1 MKRMTYFVMALVLVL
16 GFSQCKKEQPLKPT
30 NENNVVRI
38 TLDVENSGNNGS
50 RAEVNPPHVTF
61 KNGDRILVA
70 YDGKYVGYLDHNGT
84 KFIGNITVTQNGDQ
98 NLYFYFLGNKA
109 DVSTLVTG
117 TTEECTV
124 NISDQ
129 TYETEYMK
137 LPVISMAP
145 SNETYPSVGN
155 TYTAHLHNKASLM
168 KFSVT
173 TPSDANICITGMNN
187 TVTVKLNDRSE
198 NDGFSYDMDAED
210 GGLIKMKG
218 QTGSG
223 EKTYWAI
230 VLPQAELDETG
241 EAYSEDFSYTGTR
254 PTIHAIESNK
264 YYHEGADVISM
275 TVNTHVWNGNLAA
288 LTGSEQEG
296 FATARNGMT
305 VYGTLSANVKVSI
318 ADGATVTFNG
328 ANINNNNS
336 KSGNINCA
344 GITCLGNA
352 TINLY
357 GGSIIHCSSN
367 NYPGIQAGPQGNT
380 LTIQGTGSLNVQGG
394 SNAAGIGGGSGITC
408 GNISLMGGAITA
420 CGGQYGAGIGS
431 GQGGTC
437 GNIEIVGG
445 EITATGGE
453 GAAGIGSGSG
463 INTVCG
469 NIYLYGGTINV
480 CGGDGAA
487 GIGSGSGGTC
497 SSIEIEGGTITAQG
511 GSNAAGIGSGQNGH
525 CGNVE
530 IEGGSINAT
539 GGEGA
544 GNIGAGEGGECGT
557 VTLHPIN
564 GLFSVSSTRQV
575 RFSRGNLLSDGSF
588 AVNQYT
594 YGDYFSASNSY
605 NGPAG
610 WDALTTDEWNYL
622 YQHSTFGFAT
632 VNGIH
637 GLIILP
643 NNYTGSSITEYDPQD
658 GSRILWN
665 DNTYSGD
672 AWTAM
677 ENNGVVFL
685 PAAGYYKTN
694 FPGMG
699 LNNQGD
705 EGCYLSSSGSVYF
718 RFVNKKED
726 IYVGG
731 TDPWSTS
738 ITPNE
743 SGSTQYQYSVR
754 LVRTN

>member
-61 KNGDRILVA
+61 KNVDRILVA

-367 NYPGIQAGPQGNT
+367 NYPGIQAGPQGKT

-408 GNISLMGGAITA
+408 GNISLKGGAITA

-453 GAAGIGSGSG
+453 G
-463 INTVCG
+463 
-469 NIYLYGGTINV
+469 
-480 CGGDGAA
+480 
-487 GIGSGSGGTC
+487 
-497 SSIEIEGGTITAQG
+497 
-511 GSNAAGIGSGQNGH
+511 AAGIGSGQNGH

-564 GLFSVSSTRQV
+564 GLFSVSSIKQV
-575 RFSRGNLLSDGSF
+575 RFSRGNLQSDGTF

-594 YGDYFSASNSY
+594 YGDFFSASNSY
-605 NGPAG
+605 DGPAG

-632 VNGIH
+632 VNDIH
-637 GLIILP
+637 GLIVLP
-643 NNYTGSSITEYDPQD
+643 DDYTGTAITAYNPQD

-685 PAAGYYKTN
+685 PAAGYYKTS
-694 FPGMG
+694 FPVG

-718 RFVNKKED
+718 RFENKKED

-738 ITPNE
+738 INPNE

>member
-1 MKRMTYFVMALVLVL
+1 MKRMTYFVMALVL
-16 GFSQCKKEQPLKPT
+16 GFTQCKKEQVNTPE
-30 NENNVVRI
+30 NE
-38 TLDVENSGNNGS
+38 
-50 RAEVNPPHVTF
+50 
-61 KNGDRILVA
+61 
-70 YDGKYVGYLDHNGT
+70 T
-84 KFIGNITVTQNGDQ
+84 K
-98 NLYFYFLGNKA
+98 
-109 DVSTLVTG
+109 
-117 TTEECTV
+117 TV
-124 NISDQ
+124 NITLNVGGNGGGSRHDINTTTGAVDFVDGDVIYVGNGSTYIGTLTYDGTIFSGSIDQPDNNTEIYFFFVGGLTTTPAELSGQSSFTVDISDQ
-129 TYETEYMK
+129 STEMPVLSCNHVTYSSSTTSYSCVLQNQCALVEFTTVSTTDPVHVGGLYTGATINFGTETPGITNNGTTGFVALNSKSATEK
-137 LPVISMAP
+137 WAVLLPQTGFEDAEAAIAHVGYTTTIPTIAADGFITGDAAISI
-145 SNETYPSVGN
+145 STTNNNVYLDWLTSD
-155 TYTAHLHNKASLM
+155 YTA
-168 KFSVT
+168 T
-173 TPSDANICITGMNN
+173 D
-187 TVTVKLNDRSE
+187 
-198 NDGFSYDMDAED
+198 
-210 GGLIKMKG
+210 G
-218 QTGSG
+218 QT
-223 EKTYWAI
+223 
-230 VLPQAELDETG
+230 LN
-241 EAYSEDFSYTGTR
+241 GTL
-254 PTIHAIESNK
+254 
-264 YYHEGADVISM
+264 
-275 TVNTHVWNGNLAA
+275 NGNY
-288 LTGSEQEG
+288 Q
-296 FATARNGMT
+296 
-305 VYGTLSANVKVSI
+305 VSI
-318 ADGATVTFNG
+318 ADGATVSLNG
-328 ANINNNNS
+328 ANININNNS
-336 KSGNINCA
+336 KSGSLNCA

-357 GGSIIHCSSN
+357 GGSINHCSSN
-367 NYPGIQAGPQGNT
+367 NYPGIQAGPQGKT

-408 GNISLMGGAITA
+408 GNISLKGGAITA
-420 CGGQYGAGIGS
+420 RGGQYGAGIGS

-469 NIYLYGGTINV
+469 NIYLYGGTINA
-480 CGGDGAA
+480 CGGDG
-487 GIGSGSGGTC
+487 
-497 SSIEIEGGTITAQG
+497 
-511 GSNAAGIGSGQNGH
+511 AAGIGSGQNGH

-544 GNIGAGEGGECGT
+544 GNIGAGAGGECGT

-564 GLFSVSSTRQV
+564 GLFSVSSTKQV
-575 RFSRGNLLSDGSF
+575 RFSRGNLQSDGTF

-594 YGDYFSASNSY
+594 YGDFFSASNSY
-605 NGPAG
+605 NVPAG

-643 NNYTGSSITEYDPQD
+643 NNYNGSSITEYDPQD

-685 PAAGYYKTN
+685 PAAGYYETS
-694 FPGMG
+694 FPVG

-738 ITPNE
+738 INPNE
-743 SGSTQYQYSVR
+743 SGNTREQYSVR
-754 LVRTN
+754 LVKTEETN

>member
-1 MKRMTYFVMALVLVL
+1 MKRMTYFVMALALVL
-16 GFSQCKKEQPLKPT
+16 GFTQCKKEQVNTPE
-30 NENNVVRI
+30 NE
-38 TLDVENSGNNGS
+38 
-50 RAEVNPPHVTF
+50 
-61 KNGDRILVA
+61 
-70 YDGKYVGYLDHNGT
+70 T
-84 KFIGNITVTQNGDQ
+84 K
-98 NLYFYFLGNKA
+98 
-109 DVSTLVTG
+109 
-117 TTEECTV
+117 TV
-124 NISDQ
+124 NITLNVGGNGGGSRHDINTTTGAVDFQDDDVIYVGDGSTYIGTLTRTGGVFTGDINEPADGTEIYFFFVGGLPTTPADLSGQSSFTVDISDQ
-129 TYETEYMK
+129 SNKMPVLSCNHVTYSSSTTSYSCVLQNQCALVKFTTASGTDGPVHVGGLYTEAQIDFASKTIAHTDTKGFVNLYPDAVDNTAK
-137 LPVISMAP
+137 WAVLLPQTGFEYAEAAIAH
-145 SNETYPSVGN
+145 VG
-155 TYTAHLHNKASLM
+155 YTATIPTIAADG
-168 KFSVT
+168 F
-173 TPSDANICITGMNN
+173 ITGDAAVSISTTNN
-187 TVTVKLNDRSE
+187 NVYLDWLTSDYTATD
-198 NDGFSYDMDAED
+198 
-210 GGLIKMKG
+210 G
-218 QTGSG
+218 QT
-223 EKTYWAI
+223 
-230 VLPQAELDETG
+230 LN
-241 EAYSEDFSYTGTR
+241 GTL
-254 PTIHAIESNK
+254 
-264 YYHEGADVISM
+264 
-275 TVNTHVWNGNLAA
+275 NGNY
-288 LTGSEQEG
+288 Q
-296 FATARNGMT
+296 
-305 VYGTLSANVKVSI
+305 VSI
-318 ADGATVTFNG
+318 ADGATVSLNG
-328 ANINNNNS
+328 ANININNYS
-336 KSGNINCA
+336 KSGSLNCA

-357 GGSIIHCSSN
+357 GGSINHCSSN
-367 NYPGIQAGPQGNT
+367 NYPGIQAGPQGKT

-408 GNISLMGGAITA
+408 GNISLKGGAITA

-469 NIYLYGGTINV
+469 NIYLYGGIINA
-480 CGGDGAA
+480 CGSDGAA

-497 SSIEIEGGTITAQG
+497 GSIEIEGGTITAEG
-511 GSNAAGIGSGQNGH
+511 GSHAAGIGSGQNGS
-525 CGNVE
+525 CGN
-530 IEGGSINAT
+530 IEVQGGEVSATGNGGGSD
-539 GGEGA
+539 
-544 GNIGAGEGGECGT
+544 IGAGYGGNCGD
-557 VTLHPIN
+557 VTLPLPEESLS
-564 GLFSVSSTRQV
+564 GLFSVSSSKQV
-575 RFSRGNLLSDGSF
+575 RFSRGNLQSDGTF

-594 YGDYFSASNSY
+594 YGDFFSASNSY
-605 NGPAG
+605 DGPAG

-643 NNYTGSSITEYDPQD
+643 NNYTGSSITAYNPQD

-665 DNTYSGD
+665 DNTYLGD

-685 PAAGYYKTN
+685 PAAGYYKTS

-738 ITPNE
+738 INPNE
-743 SGSTQYQYSVR
+743 SGNTREQYSVR
-754 LVRTN
+754 LVKTEETN

>member
-1 MKRMTYFVMALVLVL
+1 MVDINTTTGAVSF
-16 GFSQCKKEQPLKPT
+16 
-30 NENNVVRI
+30 
-38 TLDVENSGNNGS
+38 
-50 RAEVNPPHVTF
+50 
-61 KNGDRILVA
+61 
-70 YDGKYVGYLDHNGT
+70 
-84 KFIGNITVTQNGDQ
+84 QNGDVIYVGNGSTYIGTLTYDGTIFSGSIDQ
-98 NLYFYFLGNKA
+98 PDNNTEIYFFFVGGL
-109 DVSTLVTG
+109 
-117 TTEECTV
+117 TTTPAELSGQSSFTV
-124 NISDQ
+124 DISDQ
-129 TYETEYMK
+129 STEMPVLSCNHVTYSSSTTSYSCVLQNQCALVKFTTASGTDDPVHVGGLYTEAQIDFASKTIAHTDTKGFVNLYPDAVDNTAK
-137 LPVISMAP
+137 WAVLLPQTGFEDAEAAIAHVGYTTTIPTIAADGFITGDAAIRISTTNNNVYLDWLT
-145 SNETYPSVGN
+145 SD
-155 TYTAHLHNKASLM
+155 YTA
-168 KFSVT
+168 T
-173 TPSDANICITGMNN
+173 D
-187 TVTVKLNDRSE
+187 
-198 NDGFSYDMDAED
+198 
-210 GGLIKMKG
+210 G
-218 QTGSG
+218 QT
-223 EKTYWAI
+223 
-230 VLPQAELDETG
+230 LN
-241 EAYSEDFSYTGTR
+241 GTL
-254 PTIHAIESNK
+254 
-264 YYHEGADVISM
+264 
-275 TVNTHVWNGNLAA
+275 NGNY
-288 LTGSEQEG
+288 Q
-296 FATARNGMT
+296 
-305 VYGTLSANVKVSI
+305 VSI
-318 ADGATVTFNG
+318 ADGATVSLNG
-328 ANINNNNS
+328 ANININNNS
-336 KSGNINCA
+336 KSGSLNCA

-357 GGSIIHCSSN
+357 GGSINHCSSN
-367 NYPGIQAGPQGNT
+367 NYPGIQAGPQGKT

-408 GNISLMGGAITA
+408 GNISLKGGAITA
-420 CGGQYGAGIGS
+420 RGGQYGAGIGS
-431 GQGGTC
+431 GQDGIC

-453 GAAGIGSGSG
+453 G
-463 INTVCG
+463 
-469 NIYLYGGTINV
+469 
-480 CGGDGAA
+480 
-487 GIGSGSGGTC
+487 
-497 SSIEIEGGTITAQG
+497 
-511 GSNAAGIGSGQNGH
+511 AAGIGSGQNGH

-544 GNIGAGEGGECGT
+544 GNIGAGAGGECGT

-575 RFSRGNLLSDGSF
+575 RFSRGNLQSDGTF

-605 NGPAG
+605 NVPAG

-643 NNYTGSSITEYDPQD
+643 NNYNGSSITEYDPQD

-685 PAAGYYKTN
+685 PAAGYYETS
-694 FPGMG
+694 FPVG

-738 ITPNE
+738 INPNE
-743 SGSTQYQYSVR
+743 SGNTREQYSVR
-754 LVRTN
+754 LVKTEETD

>member
-1 MKRMTYFVMALVLVL
+1 MIYFVMAFALVL
-16 GFSQCKKEQPLKPT
+16 GFTQCKKEQVNTPE
-30 NENNVVRI
+30 NETKTVNI
-38 TLDVENSGNNGS
+38 TLKVGGNGGGSRHDINTTSGAVAFEDGDVIYVGNGS
-50 RAEVNPPHVTF
+50 TYIGTLTRNGGVFSGPINEPADGTEIYFFFVGGLTPSATPEAGTTPSFIVDISDQSTKMPVLSCNHVTYSSGTTSYSCVLQ
-61 KNGDRILVA
+61 NQCALVKFTTA
-70 YDGKYVGYLDHNGT
+70 SGTDDPVHVGGLYTEAQIDFASNSITNNGT
-84 KFIGNITVTQNGDQ
+84 KGFV
-98 NLYFYFLGNKA
+98 NLYL
-109 DVSTLVTG
+109 
-117 TTEECTV
+117 
-124 NISDQ
+124 
-129 TYETEYMK
+129 
-137 LPVISMAP
+137 
-145 SNETYPSVGN
+145 
-155 TYTAHLHNKASLM
+155 
-168 KFSVT
+168 
-173 TPSDANICITGMNN
+173 
-187 TVTVKLNDRSE
+187 
-198 NDGFSYDMDAED
+198 DAED
-210 GGLIKMKG
+210 NKAKWAVFLPQTGFEGAEAAIAHVGYTTTIPTIEADAFITGEDAVSISTQSNIVYLDWLTSDYTATDG
-218 QTGSG
+218 QT
-223 EKTYWAI
+223 
-230 VLPQAELDETG
+230 LN
-241 EAYSEDFSYTGTR
+241 GTL
-254 PTIHAIESNK
+254 
-264 YYHEGADVISM
+264 
-275 TVNTHVWNGNLAA
+275 NGNY
-288 LTGSEQEG
+288 Q
-296 FATARNGMT
+296 
-305 VYGTLSANVKVSI
+305 VSI
-318 ADGATVTFNG
+318 ADGATVSLNG
-328 ANINNNNS
+328 ANININNNS
-336 KSGNINCA
+336 KSGSLNCA

-357 GGSIIHCSSN
+357 GGSINHCSSN
-367 NYPGIQAGPQGNT
+367 NYPGIQAGPQGKT

-408 GNISLMGGAITA
+408 GNISLKGGAITA

-445 EITATGGE
+445 EITSTGGE

-469 NIYLYGGTINV
+469 NIYLYGGIINA
-480 CGGDGAA
+480 CGSDGAA

-497 SSIEIEGGTITAQG
+497 GSIEIEGGTITAEG
-511 GSNAAGIGSGQNGH
+511 GDGAAGIGSGQNGH

-544 GNIGAGEGGECGT
+544 VNIGSGEDGDCGT

-564 GLFSVSSTRQV
+564 GLFSVSSIKQV

-643 NNYTGSSITEYDPQD
+643 NNYTGSSITAYNPQD

-665 DNTYSGD
+665 DNTYLGD

-685 PAAGYYKTN
+685 PAAGYLN
-694 FPGMG
+694 FIGRPIG
-699 LNNQGD
+699 QGD
-705 EGCYLSSSGSVYF
+705 EGCYLSSSSSTSPVIF
-718 RFVNKKED
+718 KFVNKEED

-738 ITPNE
+738 INPNE
-743 SGSTQYQYSVR
+743 SGNKQYQYSVR
-754 LVRTN
+754 LVKTEETD

>member
-1 MKRMTYFVMALVLVL
+1 MKRMTYFVMALALVL
-16 GFSQCKKEQPLKPT
+16 GFTQCKKEQVNTPE
-30 NENNVVRI
+30 NETKTVNI
-38 TLDVENSGNNGS
+38 TLNVGGNGGGS
-50 RAEVNPPHVTF
+50 RHDINTTTGAVSF
-61 KNGDRILVA
+61 
-70 YDGKYVGYLDHNGT
+70 
-84 KFIGNITVTQNGDQ
+84 QNGDVIYVGNGSTYIGTLTYDGTIFSGSIDQ
-98 NLYFYFLGNKA
+98 PDNNTEIYFFFVGGL
-109 DVSTLVTG
+109 
-117 TTEECTV
+117 TTTPAELSGQSSFTV
-124 NISDQ
+124 DISDQ
-129 TYETEYMK
+129 STEMPVLSCNHVTYSSGTTSYSCVLQNQCALVEFTTVSTTDHVHVGGLYTGATINFGTETPGITNNGTTGFVALNSKSATEK
-137 LPVISMAP
+137 WAVLLPQTGFEDAEAAIAHVGYTTTIPTIAADGFITGDAAISI
-145 SNETYPSVGN
+145 STTNNNVYLDWLTSD
-155 TYTAHLHNKASLM
+155 YTA
-168 KFSVT
+168 T
-173 TPSDANICITGMNN
+173 D
-187 TVTVKLNDRSE
+187 
-198 NDGFSYDMDAED
+198 
-210 GGLIKMKG
+210 G
-218 QTGSG
+218 QT
-223 EKTYWAI
+223 
-230 VLPQAELDETG
+230 LN
-241 EAYSEDFSYTGTR
+241 GTL
-254 PTIHAIESNK
+254 
-264 YYHEGADVISM
+264 
-275 TVNTHVWNGNLAA
+275 NGNY
-288 LTGSEQEG
+288 Q
-296 FATARNGMT
+296 
-305 VYGTLSANVKVSI
+305 VSI
-318 ADGATVTFNG
+318 ADGATVSLNG
-328 ANINNNNS
+328 ANININNNS
-336 KSGNINCA
+336 KSGSLNCA

-357 GGSIIHCSSN
+357 GGSINHCSSN

-420 CGGQYGAGIGS
+420 RGGQYGAGIGS

-469 NIYLYGGTINV
+469 NIYLYGGTINA
-480 CGGDGAA
+480 CGGNGAA
-487 GIGSGSGGTC
+487 GIGSGQS
-497 SSIEIEGGTITAQG
+497 
-511 GSNAAGIGSGQNGH
+511 GH
-525 CGNVE
+525 CGNIE
-530 IEGGSINAT
+530 IEGGSITAE
-539 GGEGA
+539 GGDGA
-544 GNIGAGEGGECGT
+544 GNIGAGAGGECGT

-575 RFSRGNLLSDGSF
+575 RFSRGNLQSDGTF

-605 NGPAG
+605 NVPAG

-643 NNYTGSSITEYDPQD
+643 NNYNGSSITEYDPQD

-685 PAAGYYKTN
+685 PAAGYYETS
-694 FPGMG
+694 FPVG

-738 ITPNE
+738 INPNE
-743 SGSTQYQYSVR
+743 SGNTREQYSVR
-754 LVRTN
+754 LVIPN

>member
-1 MKRMTYFVMALVLVL
+1 MKRTLYFVMALALVL
-16 GFSQCKKEQPLKPT
+16 GFTQCKKEQVNTPE
-30 NENNVVRI
+30 NETKTVNI
-38 TLDVENSGNNGS
+38 TLNVGGNGGGS
-50 RAEVNPPHVTF
+50 RHDINTTTGAVDFQDGDVIYVGDGSTYIGTLTRTDDVFSGPINEPAHETEIYFYFVGGLTPSSTPVAGTTPSFTVDISNQSSKMPVLSCNHVTYYSNTTSYSC
-61 KNGDRILVA
+61 KLENQCALVKFTTA
-70 YDGKYVGYLDHNGT
+70 STIAPVHVGGLYTVAQIDFASNSITNNGT
-84 KFIGNITVTQNGDQ
+84 KGFVALN
-98 NLYFYFLGNKA
+98 
-109 DVSTLVTG
+109 ST
-117 TTEECTV
+117 
-124 NISDQ
+124 S
-129 TYETEYMK
+129 ETEK
-137 LPVISMAP
+137 WAVLLPQTGFEDAEAAIAHVGYTTTIPTIAADGFITGDAAISI
-145 SNETYPSVGN
+145 STTNNNVYLDWLTSD
-155 TYTAHLHNKASLM
+155 YTA
-168 KFSVT
+168 T
-173 TPSDANICITGMNN
+173 D
-187 TVTVKLNDRSE
+187 
-198 NDGFSYDMDAED
+198 
-210 GGLIKMKG
+210 G
-218 QTGSG
+218 QT
-223 EKTYWAI
+223 
-230 VLPQAELDETG
+230 LN
-241 EAYSEDFSYTGTR
+241 GTL
-254 PTIHAIESNK
+254 
-264 YYHEGADVISM
+264 
-275 TVNTHVWNGNLAA
+275 NGNY
-288 LTGSEQEG
+288 Q
-296 FATARNGMT
+296 
-305 VYGTLSANVKVSI
+305 VSI
-318 ADGATVTFNG
+318 ADGATVSLNG
-328 ANINNNNS
+328 ANININNNS
-336 KSGNINCA
+336 KSGSLNCA

-357 GGSIIHCSSN
+357 GGSINHCSSN
-367 NYPGIQAGPQGNT
+367 NYPGIQAGPQGKT

-408 GNISLMGGAITA
+408 GNISLKGGAITA
-420 CGGQYGAGIGS
+420 RGGQYGAGIGS
-431 GQGGTC
+431 GQDGIC

-469 NIYLYGGTINV
+469 NIYLYGGTINA
-480 CGGDGAA
+480 CGGDG
-487 GIGSGSGGTC
+487 
-497 SSIEIEGGTITAQG
+497 
-511 GSNAAGIGSGQNGH
+511 AAGIGSGQNGH

-544 GNIGAGEGGECGT
+544 GNIGAGAGGECGT

-575 RFSRGNLLSDGSF
+575 RFSRGNLQSDGTF

-605 NGPAG
+605 NVPAG

-643 NNYTGSSITEYDPQD
+643 NNYNGSSITEYDPQD

-685 PAAGYYKTN
+685 PAAGYYETS
-694 FPGMG
+694 FPVG

-738 ITPNE
+738 INPNE
-743 SGSTQYQYSVR
+743 SGNTREQYSVR
-754 LVRTN
+754 LVKTEETN

>member
-1 MKRMTYFVMALVLVL
+1 MRRMIYFVMALTLVL
-16 GFSQCKKEQPLKPT
+16 GLAQCKKEQTIEPE
-30 NENNVVRI
+30 NEVKTVDI
-38 TLDVENSGNNGS
+38 TLKVGRNSGSKHDINTTTG
-50 RAEVNPPHVTF
+50 AVDF
-61 KNGDRILVA
+61 KNGDVI
-70 YDGKYVGYLDHNGT
+70 YVGNGSTYIGTLTYSGTIFSGSINQPADGTEIYFFFVGGLTTTPADLSGQSSFTVDISNQSTKMPVLSCNHVTYSSSTTSYSCVLQNQCALVKFTTASGTDDPVHVGGLYTEAQIDFASKTITHTDTKGFVNLYPDADDNKAKWAVLLPQTGFEDAEAAIAHVGYTTTIPTIAADGFITGNAAVSISTQSNIVYLDWLTSDYTATDGQTLNGT
-84 KFIGNITVTQNGDQ
+84 
-98 NLYFYFLGNKA
+98 L
-109 DVSTLVTG
+109 
-117 TTEECTV
+117 
-124 NISDQ
+124 
-129 TYETEYMK
+129 
-137 LPVISMAP
+137 
-145 SNETYPSVGN
+145 
-155 TYTAHLHNKASLM
+155 
-168 KFSVT
+168 
-173 TPSDANICITGMNN
+173 
-187 TVTVKLNDRSE
+187 
-198 NDGFSYDMDAED
+198 
-210 GGLIKMKG
+210 
-218 QTGSG
+218 
-223 EKTYWAI
+223 
-230 VLPQAELDETG
+230 
-241 EAYSEDFSYTGTR
+241 
-254 PTIHAIESNK
+254 
-264 YYHEGADVISM
+264 
-275 TVNTHVWNGNLAA
+275 NGNY
-288 LTGSEQEG
+288 Q
-296 FATARNGMT
+296 
-305 VYGTLSANVKVSI
+305 VSI
-318 ADGATVTFNG
+318 ADGATVSLNG
-328 ANINNNNS
+328 ANININNNS
-336 KSGNINCA
+336 KSGSLNCA

-357 GGSIIHCSSN
+357 GGSINHCSSN
-367 NYPGIQAGPQGNT
+367 NYPGIQAGPQGKT

-408 GNISLMGGAITA
+408 GNISLKGGAITA

-469 NIYLYGGTINV
+469 NIYLYGGIINA
-480 CGGDGAA
+480 CGRDGAA

-497 SSIEIEGGTITAQG
+497 GSIEIEGGTITAEG
-511 GSNAAGIGSGQNGH
+511 GSHAAGIGSGQNGS
-525 CGNVE
+525 CGN
-530 IEGGSINAT
+530 IEVQGGEVSATGNGGGSD
-539 GGEGA
+539 
-544 GNIGAGEGGECGT
+544 IGAGYGGNCGD
-557 VTLHPIN
+557 VTLPLPEESLS
-564 GLFSVSSTRQV
+564 GLFSVSSSKQV
-575 RFSRGNLLSDGSF
+575 RFSRGNLQSDGTF

-594 YGDYFSASNSY
+594 YGDFFSASNSY

-643 NNYTGSSITEYDPQD
+643 NNYNGSSITEYDPQD

-665 DNTYSGD
+665 DNTYSAD

-685 PAAGYYKTN
+685 PAAGYYETS
-694 FPGMG
+694 FPVG

-738 ITPNE
+738 INPNE
-743 SGSTQYQYSVR
+743 SGNTREQYSVR
-754 LVRTN
+754 LVKTEETD

>member
-1 MKRMTYFVMALVLVL
+1 MKRMTYFVMALALVL
-16 GFSQCKKEQPLKPT
+16 GFTQCKKEQVNTPE
-30 NENNVVRI
+30 NE
-38 TLDVENSGNNGS
+38 
-50 RAEVNPPHVTF
+50 
-61 KNGDRILVA
+61 
-70 YDGKYVGYLDHNGT
+70 T
-84 KFIGNITVTQNGDQ
+84 K
-98 NLYFYFLGNKA
+98 
-109 DVSTLVTG
+109 
-117 TTEECTV
+117 TV
-124 NISDQ
+124 NITLNVGGNGGGSRHDINTTTGAVDFQDDDVIYVGDGSTYIGTLTRTGGVFTGDINEPADGTEIYFFFVGGLPTTPADLSGQSSFTVDISDQ
-129 TYETEYMK
+129 SNKMPVLSCNHVTYSSSTTSYSCVLQNQCALVKFTTASGTDDPVHVGGLYTEAQIDFASKTIAHTDTKGFVNLYPDAVDNTAK
-137 LPVISMAP
+137 WAVLLPQTGFEDAEAAIAH
-145 SNETYPSVGN
+145 VG
-155 TYTAHLHNKASLM
+155 YTATIPTIAADG
-168 KFSVT
+168 F
-173 TPSDANICITGMNN
+173 ITGDAAVSISTTNN
-187 TVTVKLNDRSE
+187 NVYLDWLTSDYTATD
-198 NDGFSYDMDAED
+198 
-210 GGLIKMKG
+210 G
-218 QTGSG
+218 QTL
-223 EKTYWAI
+223 K
-230 VLPQAELDETG
+230 
-241 EAYSEDFSYTGTR
+241 GTL
-254 PTIHAIESNK
+254 
-264 YYHEGADVISM
+264 
-275 TVNTHVWNGNLAA
+275 NGNY
-288 LTGSEQEG
+288 Q
-296 FATARNGMT
+296 
-305 VYGTLSANVKVSI
+305 VSI
-318 ADGATVTFNG
+318 ADGATVSLNG
-328 ANINNNNS
+328 ANININNNS
-336 KSGNINCA
+336 KSGSLNCA

-357 GGSIIHCSSN
+357 GGSINHCSSN
-367 NYPGIQAGPQGNT
+367 NYPGIQAGPQGKT

-408 GNISLMGGAITA
+408 GNISLKGGAITA

-469 NIYLYGGTINV
+469 NIYLYGGIINA
-480 CGGDGAA
+480 CGSDGAA

-497 SSIEIEGGTITAQG
+497 GSIEIEGGTITAEG
-511 GSNAAGIGSGQNGH
+511 GSHAAGIGSGQNGS
-525 CGNVE
+525 CGN
-530 IEGGSINAT
+530 IEVQGGEVSATGNGGGSD
-539 GGEGA
+539 
-544 GNIGAGEGGECGT
+544 IGAGYGGNCGD
-557 VTLHPIN
+557 VTLPLPEESLS
-564 GLFSVSSTRQV
+564 GLFSVSSSKQV
-575 RFSRGNLLSDGSF
+575 RFSRGNLQSDGTF

-594 YGDYFSASNSY
+594 YGDFFSASNSY
-605 NGPAG
+605 DGPAG

-643 NNYTGSSITEYDPQD
+643 NNYTGSSITAYNPQD

-665 DNTYSGD
+665 DNTYLGD

-685 PAAGYYKTN
+685 PAAGYYKTS

-738 ITPNE
+738 INPNE
-743 SGSTQYQYSVR
+743 SGNTREQYSVR
-754 LVRTN
+754 LVKTEETN